1 MCVWLEVNVGYNQ
14 GRQITNG
21 EKMMP
26 DPWWERLQI
35 HNVMETAAT
44 WWVRRRPMVRETAD
58 PLYNRLL
65 THGEGD
71 WRLTMRDIP
80 KRCSHWPRC
89 SIPMNRENW
98 ITGDKDV
105 TWNRWQRNVKHYY
118 ILIILYRSRSPW
130 NLGQASG
137 RRHDATCPASSWST
151 WPTTIARLLCR
162 VRRTASTSAFT
173 HRRLVAHATYC
184 PKTDIKNTGI
194 RIRLTFIL
202 SAADEVT

>member
-1 MCVWLEVNVGYNQ
+1 
-14 GRQITNG
+14 
-21 EKMMP
+21 
-26 DPWWERLQI
+26 
-35 HNVMETAAT
+35 
-44 WWVRRRPMVRETAD
+44 MVKVTE
-58 PLYNRLL
+58 
-65 THGEGD
+65 D
-71 WRLTMRDIP
+71 WRWEIFQRDVP
-80 KRCSHWPRC
+80 HWPRC

-202 SAADEVT
+202 SAADEVTQPELWRYFLHPSGSLHVRSRWLVRTYSHDGQTRRRSQFQLQARSFR